1 MSAIERWDER
11 TARIE
16 ADMQD
21 EAARRR
27 REIEATFTP
36 WFQDPARIARLLLW
50 LELVE
55 EAPKT
60 LRELAA
66 FIEDPTPYREQY
78 ELMVTFEHPRP
89 EAA

>member
-1 MSAIERWDER
+1 MSTLEYDGPPPIPFE
-11 TARIE
+11 
-16 ADMQD
+16 
-21 EAARRR
+21 
-27 REIEATFTP
+27 P
-36 WFQDPARIARLLLW
+36 WFQDPARISRLLLW
-50 LELVE
+50 LELTE

>member
-1 MSAIERWDER
+1 MSLSLVR
-11 TARIE
+11 
-16 ADMQD
+16 Q
-21 EAARRR
+21 
-27 REIEATFTP
+27 EIEATFTP
-36 WFQDPARIARLLLW
+36 WEKDPARIARLLLW

-78 ELMVTFEHPRP
+78 ELMCVFEHARP

>member
-1 MSAIERWDER
+1 MSAITERWAER
-11 TARIE
+11 TARVE
-16 ADMQD
+16 AEM
-21 EAARRR
+21 EGEARRR
-27 REIEATFTP
+27 RLIDATFTP
-36 WFQDPARIARLLLW
+36 WSQDPARIARLLLW

-60 LRELAA
+60 ISDLAK

-78 ELMVTFEHPRP
+78 EVMVTFEHPRP

>member
-1 MSAIERWDER
+1 VTLEKQASEE
-11 TARIE
+11 
-16 ADMQD
+16 
-21 EAARRR
+21 ARRHL
-27 REIEATFTP
+27 EAVPVRKDIPFDTLP
-36 WFQDPARIARLLLW
+36 WEKDPARIARLLLW
-50 LELVE
+50 LELIE

-78 ELMVTFEHPRP
+78 ELMVVFEHPRP